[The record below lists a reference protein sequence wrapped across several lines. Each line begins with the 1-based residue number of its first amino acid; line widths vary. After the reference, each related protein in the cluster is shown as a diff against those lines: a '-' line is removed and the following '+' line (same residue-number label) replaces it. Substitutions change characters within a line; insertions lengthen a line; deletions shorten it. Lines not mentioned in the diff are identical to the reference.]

1 VTEKLA
7 NQPNPISRYWKETRG
22 ELRKVAWPSREDS
35 QRLTV
40 IVIAVTLVFALFLW
54 VFDLL
59 FSNVIQTLIQQI
71 IGLG

>member
-1 VTEKLA
+1 VTEKIA
-7 NQPNPISRYWKETRG
+7 NQSNPISRYWKETRG
-22 ELRKVAWPSREDS
+22 ELRKVTWPSREDS
-35 QRLTV
+35 QRLTA

-59 FSNVIQTLIQQI
+59 FSNVIQSLIEQI

>member
-1 VTEKLA
+1 MTEKTA

-22 ELRKVAWPSREDS
+22 ELRKVTWPSREDS
-35 QRLTV
+35 QRLTA

-54 VFDLL
+54 AFDLL
-59 FSNVIQTLIQQI
+59 FSNVIQLLIEQI

>member
-1 VTEKLA
+1 VT
-7 NQPNPISRYWKETRG
+7 
-22 ELRKVAWPSREDS
+22 WPSREDS
-35 QRLTV
+35 QRLTA

-59 FSNVIQTLIQQI
+59 FSNVIQSLIEQI

>member
-1 VTEKLA
+1 MTEKTA

-35 QRLTV
+35 QRLTA

-54 VFDLL
+54 AFDLL
-59 FSNVIQTLIQQI
+59 FSNVIQLLIEQI